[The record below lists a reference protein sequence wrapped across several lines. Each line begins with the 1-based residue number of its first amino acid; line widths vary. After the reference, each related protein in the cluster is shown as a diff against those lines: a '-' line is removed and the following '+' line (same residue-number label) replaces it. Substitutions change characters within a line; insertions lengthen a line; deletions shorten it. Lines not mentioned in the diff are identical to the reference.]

1 MDTEI
6 LFRGGRDEYL
16 ESIEYL
22 PPAQG
27 IPRRY
32 EVVEVTHAVR
42 CQNMMLK
49 RASK

>member
-16 ESIEYL
+16 ESIDYA

-32 EVVEVTHAVR
+32 EVVEATQEVR
-42 CQNMMLK
+42 CHYVMPS
-49 RASK
+49 ASK

>member
-1 MDTEI
+1 MDTEL

-16 ESIEYL
+16 ESIDYS

-32 EVVEVTHAVR
+32 EVVEVTEKVGY
-42 CQNMMLK
+42 QNMMLK
-49 RASK
+49 STSE